1 LAGLA
6 LSTLGGCSR
15 EPAPSGK
22 TEAVARTESA
32 LSTTATRTYG
42 FESLTDWS
50 AIYST
55 PTLALS
61 TTHVEGTK
69 SLADSGGG
77 WSSFISRTLSKETS
91 APTIV
96 GFDLRLPTSQ
106 PNPDWYG
113 TVELYIDAPS
123 VGINNQTCPSGEPR
137 PDSCVSAG

>member
-1 LAGLA
+1 MADKRGCWGKAWDRLLLAGV
-6 LSTLGGCSR
+6 LGVLTSSIVGCGR
-15 EPAPSGK
+15 EPENRGEPS
-22 TEAVARTESA
+22 VARQAEA

-77 WSSFISRTLSKETS
+77 WSSFITRALSKETS

-96 GFDLRLPTSQ
+96 GFDVRLPTSQ

-113 TVELYIDAPS
+113 TVEL
-123 VGINNQTCPSGEPR
+123 
-137 PDSCVSAG
+137 

>member
-1 LAGLA
+1 MASGGIVWAVRCVWVGLA

-22 TEAVARTESA
+22 AEAVARTESA

-50 AIYST
+50 TIYST

-77 WSSFISRTLSKETS
+77 
-91 APTIV
+91 
-96 GFDLRLPTSQ
+96 
-106 PNPDWYG
+106 
-113 TVELYIDAPS
+113 
-123 VGINNQTCPSGEPR
+123 
-137 PDSCVSAG
+137 